1 MKDRIDVLDLDKL
14 STYGQDY
21 LLQSVF
27 VVREMLVELESENHF
42 LHWSIRIPVD
52 LETLPMMLRVGIKLK
67 WDLINRGHPLILLH
81 LDKFKAVKFSY
92 AFIRKGL
99 SCLSIFM

>member
-52 LETLPMMLRVGIKLK
+52 LETLPMMLTVGIKLK
-67 WDLINRGHPLILLH
+67 WDLINRGHPLMLLH
-81 LDKFKAVKFSY
+81 LDKLNVLLFPNIIHWLEVLDNN
-92 AFIRKGL
+92 IL
-99 SCLSIFM
+99 